1 MFDNVWDIENAS
13 IWNLKSK
20 GFRILLHVADQDLDR
35 IRIGIGIGNR
45 IGSGL
50 GLELGQDRIK
60 LGRGGFWVDS
70 KLSWVEFGF
79 KPNLIY

>member
-35 IRIGIGIGNR
+35 L
-45 IGSGL
+45 GL
-50 GLELGQDRIK
+50 GLESGLDQDRIK
-60 LGRGGFWVDS
+60 LGRGEFWVIS
-70 KLSWVEFGF
+70 KLSWVESSSGLSLSTSM
-79 KPNLIY
+79 N